1 MNQTQTAVHVLL
13 VEDDEMLRETTALV
27 LERQGFTVSTAS
39 DGVEGLDALRRESFD
54 VAVVDV
60 MMPRMDGITF
70 ARKVRE
76 GSDLPIVLLTARD
89 LPHDQL
95 AGFQVGVDDYVTKP
109 FDGEVLAARLRAV
122 LRRVDT
128 VPEEPANA
136 TIRVADLSVNRDGM
150 VVKRAGETVSLS
162 ATEFRLLEV
171 LLDHRGRV
179 LSRHQLLEMVWDIGS
194 WGDTH
199 VVEVTVQRLRRKIG
213 AERIVTVRGAGY
225 KLVDA

>member
-1 MNQTQTAVHVLL
+1 MNQTVRVLL

-27 LERQGFTVSTAS
+27 LERQAMTVSTAA
-39 DGVEGLDALRRESFD
+39 DGVDGLEALRRAEFD

-76 GSDLPIVLLTARD
+76 SSDLPIVLLTARD

-95 AGFQVGVDDYVTKP
+95 AGFQAGVDDYVTKP

-122 LRRVDT
+122 LRRVET
-128 VPEEPANA
+128 GPVEPPTA
-136 TIRVADLSVNRDGM
+136 TIRVADLAVNREAM
-150 VVKRAGETVSLS
+150 VVQRAGEAVSLS

-171 LLDHRGRV
+171 LLDHKGRV
-179 LSRHQLLEMVWDIGS
+179 LSRHQLLEKVWDIGS

-213 AERIVTVRGAGY
+213 AERIVTVRGVGY